1 MKTVLRFAF
10 TAVALVAGAASAQTY
25 PSRPVTMV
33 IPFAAGGPTDV
44 VGRLIAQSMSKTLG
58 QQVIVEN
65 TVGAGG
71 TIAATRVARAAPDGY
86 TMLLHH
92 IGQSTAPSLYRKL
105 PYDALTGFE
114 TVGLVTDVPMTV
126 VAKGNF
132 PAKNFNELVQY
143 VKANKDKVN
152 LANAGTGSAS
162 HLCGLLFQEAIGTTV
177 ATIPYK
183 GTAPAMNDLLGG
195 QVDIMCDQTT
205 NTTSYIKS
213 GKIKAYAVTT
223 PKRLA
228 VLPDLPTTR
237 EAGLPAL
244 DVTVWH
250 GLYAPKG
257 TPSEVVA
264 KVNGALKV
272 ALKDPV
278 VIERFAGLGTEPV
291 AESRAT
297 PEVHKQFL
305 TSEVAKWKK
314 IFDSAGVQPE

>member
-1 MKTVLRFAF
+1 
-10 TAVALVAGAASAQTY
+10 
-25 PSRPVTMV
+25 
-33 IPFAAGGPTDV
+33 
-44 VGRLIAQSMSKTLG
+44 
-58 QQVIVEN
+58 
-65 TVGAGG
+65 
-71 TIAATRVARAAPDGY
+71 
-86 TMLLHH
+86 MLLHH

-114 TVGLVTDVPMTV
+114 TMGLVTDVPMTV
-126 VAKGNF
+126 VARGNF

-143 VKANKDKVN
+143 VKSNKDKVN

-237 EAGLPAL
+237 ETGLPAL
-244 DVTVWH
+244 DVAVWH

-257 TPSEVVA
+257 TPHDVVA
-264 KVNGALKV
+264 KVNSALKV
-272 ALKDPV
+272 ALKDPM

-291 AESRAT
+291 VETRAT

-305 TSEVAKWKK
+305 TAEVAKWKK
-314 IFDSAGVQPE
+314 VFESAGVQPE